1 MEPENDYRL
10 GLTGA
15 SSSRKRVRNFK
26 AVLDKVGEVDDYLE
40 IGVCEGWS
48 AKWWLD
54 NALEGEG
61 SRFVGIDV
69 WVDWPKQGIL
79 GSDVYESASK
89 RLAPYGDKV
98 ELITGWSMNEL
109 VKFQPQSFD
118 VIYIDGNH
126 DLLPVLIDSVLSWRL
141 LRVGGVLLWDDYGQR
156 ARGKQPK
163 NAVQGFLR
171 GIKGRYELLFENWQ
185 MAVVKTKHVTEEWG

>member
-1 MEPENDYRL
+1 MTAKSEYKL

-15 SSSRKRVRNFK
+15 RSGRRRIRNFK
-26 AVLDKVGEVDDYLE
+26 TVLQRVGEVNDYLE

-54 NALEGEG
+54 NSLRSDT
-61 SRFVGIDV
+61 SRYVGIDA
-69 WVDWPKQGIL
+69 WVDWPKQELSG
-79 GSDVYESASK
+79 GEVYRSARD
-89 RLAPYGDKV
+89 RLKPYGSKV

-109 VKFQPQSFD
+109 VKMSPKSFD

-126 DLLPVLIDSVLSWRL
+126 DLLPVMIDSVLSWRL

-185 MAVVKTKHVTEEWG
+185 MAVVKTKHATEDWG

>member
-1 MEPENDYRL
+1 MTAKSEYKL

-15 SSSRKRVRNFK
+15 RSGRRRIRNFK
-26 AVLDKVGEVDDYLE
+26 TVLQRVGEVNDYLE

-54 NALEGEG
+54 NSLRSDN
-61 SRFVGIDV
+61 SRYVGIDA
-69 WVDWPKQGIL
+69 WVDWPKQELSG
-79 GSDVYESASK
+79 GEVYRSACD
-89 RLAPYGDKV
+89 RLKPYGSKV

-109 VKFQPQSFD
+109 VKMSPKSFD

-126 DLLPVLIDSVLSWRL
+126 DLLPVMIDSVLSWRL

-185 MAVVKTKHVTEEWG
+185 MAVVKTKHATEDWG

>member
-1 MEPENDYRL
+1 MTAKSEYKL

-15 SSSRKRVRNFK
+15 RSGRRRIRNFK
-26 AVLDKVGEVDDYLE
+26 TVLQRVGEVNDYLE

-54 NALEGEG
+54 TSLRSDT
-61 SRFVGIDV
+61 SRYVGIDA
-69 WVDWPKQGIL
+69 WVDWPKQELSG
-79 GSDVYESASK
+79 GEVYRSARD
-89 RLAPYGDKV
+89 RLKPYGSKV

-109 VKFQPQSFD
+109 VKMSPKSFD

-126 DLLPVLIDSVLSWRL
+126 DLLPVMIDSVLSWRL

-185 MAVVKTKHVTEEWG
+185 MAVVKTKHATEDWG

>member
-1 MEPENDYRL
+1 MVQR
-10 GLTGA
+10 
-15 SSSRKRVRNFK
+15 
-26 AVLDKVGEVDDYLE
+26 VGEVNDYLE

-54 NALEGEG
+54 NSLRSDT
-61 SRFVGIDV
+61 SRYVGIDA
-69 WVDWPKQGIL
+69 WVDWPKQELSGGEVYRSARDRL
-79 GSDVYESASK
+79 KSYGS
-89 RLAPYGDKV
+89 KV

-109 VKFQPQSFD
+109 VKMSPKSFD

-126 DLLPVLIDSVLSWRL
+126 DLLPVMIDSVLSWRL

-185 MAVVKTKHVTEEWG
+185 MAVVKTKHATEDWG